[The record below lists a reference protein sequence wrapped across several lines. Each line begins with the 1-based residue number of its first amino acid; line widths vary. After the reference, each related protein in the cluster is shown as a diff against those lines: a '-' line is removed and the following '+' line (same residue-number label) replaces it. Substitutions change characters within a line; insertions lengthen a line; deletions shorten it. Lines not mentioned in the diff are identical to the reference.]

1 MFSLTQ
7 SSFVRGTAQVSSSSG
22 ASFLAASRH
31 FFFFRI
37 LSGCGVR
44 VVGSFQVPPL
54 YLRFSFF
61 RERWSLSFFGG
72 DECTRKRSNAAYKVS
87 ARAFRAF
94 TARFRVREASFSARS
109 FAFFFVLEDCVKT

>member
-44 VVGSFQVPPL
+44 VGEVPPL
-54 YLRFSFF
+54 FARVRFF

-109 FAFFFVLEDCVKT
+109 FAFFFVLD